1 MNATQVHLSISLV
14 LMRDLNQKPS
24 DNNKRIA
31 IAFRH
36 SIWLTYL
43 LTLGTIS
50 AGGLSIFSIA
60 TLLKTNPA
68 QAKEKE
74 QTPDSPAQIEE
85 SSNSISFHSS
95 EATNSGEHQTILKEE
110 PSNAESQT
118 VSTSNLQP
126 SNAESQTASALDQQ
140 PSNVESQTTLAS
152 DQQLKQAIVTQPST
166 AQLPIFTAQNQ
177 SPETEFKFAPT
188 ATVPAL
194 DTVKSSLSQLTESA
208 QKAPVF
214 QALSVPLPEHTP
226 QSVERISQIA
236 SDSTQKAP
244 VFNAFTAPLAEK
256 TPKTINNV
264 IQAESA
270 PIFNAFTA
278 PLAEKTP
285 KTADKITQI
294 ALEPTPSKTAD
305 TQTPA
310 STVYK
315 GPGSAALLEGTLQAQ
330 SSRDTP
336 QQTPASL
343 ENAPQSINP
352 LAPTLVFQGVVINQG
367 DTSARARLTGIYPFS
382 TNALVGG
389 TAEIGTGP
397 DFSDPQAGT
406 FRINE
411 LYFTGNLT
419 RYPNLRLTAGLV
431 DLTSYFDRN
440 SFAKDAATHFFNP
453 VFQTN
458 PALSATG
465 IASRPAVLLN
475 WNITDN
481 IEAKAAGF
489 SSAQSITDFGLDAF
503 AGELGFRVGNG
514 IIRATYA
521 TDRDVERNGF
531 KEIYGIPRSPTETG
545 PRSSDRE
552 SSYGINGEYFFPEI
566 KMGVFG
572 RYGRYEN
579 TSIGRGGDTYSVG
592 LNFLDLF
599 LRDDRLGFGYGRN
612 LSNDDLRRQTG
623 AKVPDVWEVF
633 YDIRL
638 SPILRAALS
647 LQQRNQ
653 FTETVV
659 GFRVKTEFDVT
670 SLLGKVFR

>member
-1 MNATQVHLSISLV
+1 
-14 LMRDLNQKPS
+14 MRDLNQKPS
-24 DNNKRIA
+24 DTDKRIA

-50 AGGLSIFSIA
+50 AGGLSFFSIA

-68 QAKEKE
+68 QANENE
-74 QTPDSPAQIEE
+74 QTATLPAQIETD
-85 SSNSISFHSS
+85 SNSISLYSS
-95 EATNSGEHQTILKEE
+95 ETTNLEEHQTLLKQE
-110 PSNAESQT
+110 PSNTDNQT
-118 VSTSNLQP
+118 TSTLDQKP
-126 SNAESQTASALDQQ
+126 EQAILAQSQTAKL
-140 PSNVESQTTLAS
+140 PTFTTE
-152 DQQLKQAIVTQPST
+152 
-166 AQLPIFTAQNQ
+166 NQ
-177 SPETEFKFAPT
+177 REETEFKFAPG
-188 ATVPAL
+188 AIVPAL
-194 DTVKSSLSQLTESA
+194 NTVKSSLPQLTVSA
-208 QKAPVF
+208 QTTPAFEAFKA
-214 QALSVPLPEHTP
+214 PLPENTP
-226 QSVERISQIA
+226 TSVERISQIA
-236 SDSTQKAP
+236 LESTQTTPAFEAFKAP
-244 VFNAFTAPLAEK
+244 LPEN
-256 TPKTINNV
+256 TPTSVERI
-264 IQAESA
+264 S
-270 PIFNAFTA
+270 
-278 PLAEKTP
+278 
-285 KTADKITQI
+285 QI
-294 ALEPTPSKTAD
+294 ALEPKTRPVVPS
-305 TQTPA
+305 QTPA
-310 STVYK
+310 STIYK

-330 SSRDTP
+330 SLRDTP
-336 QQTPASL
+336 QQTPSRL
-343 ENAPQSINP
+343 ENAPQSIDP

-367 DTSARARLTGIYPFS
+367 DTSARARLSGFYPIS
-382 TNALVGG
+382 PNAMFGG
-389 TAEIGTGP
+389 TAEVGTGP
-397 DFSDPQAGT
+397 DFSEPQAGS

-411 LYFTGNLT
+411 LYFTGNLPS
-419 RYPNLRLTAGLV
+419 YPNLRLTAGLV

-440 SFAKDAATHFFNP
+440 SFAKDAATQFFNP

-465 IASRPAVLLN
+465 IGSRPAVLLN
-475 WNITDN
+475 WNVSDN

-489 SSAQSITDFGLDAF
+489 SSAQSIGDIALDAF
-503 AGELGFRVGNG
+503 AGELGYRVGNG

-521 TDRDVERNGF
+521 TGRDVERNGF
-531 KEIYGIPRSPTETG
+531 KEIYGINRGPGETG

-599 LRDDRLGFGYGRN
+599 TRDDRLGFGYGRN

-623 AKVPDVWEVF
+623 AKVPDVWEIF
-633 YDIRL
+633 YDMRI
-638 SPILRAALS
+638 SPILRAAVT

-670 SLLGKVFR
+670 SLLGRVFR

>member
-1 MNATQVHLSISLV
+1 
-14 LMRDLNQKPS
+14 MRDLNQKPS
-24 DNNKRIA
+24 DTDKRIA

-50 AGGLSIFSIA
+50 AGGLSFFSIA

-68 QAKEKE
+68 QANENE
-74 QTPDSPAQIEE
+74 QTATLPAQIETD
-85 SSNSISFHSS
+85 SNSISLYSS
-95 EATNSGEHQTILKEE
+95 ETTNLEEHQTLLKQE
-110 PSNAESQT
+110 PSNTDNQT
-118 VSTSNLQP
+118 TSTLDQKP
-126 SNAESQTASALDQQ
+126 EQAILAQSQTAKL
-140 PSNVESQTTLAS
+140 PTFTTE
-152 DQQLKQAIVTQPST
+152 
-166 AQLPIFTAQNQ
+166 NQ
-177 SPETEFKFAPT
+177 REETEFKFAPG
-188 ATVPAL
+188 AIVPAL
-194 DTVKSSLSQLTESA
+194 NTVKSSLPQLTVSA
-208 QKAPVF
+208 QTTPAFEAFKA
-214 QALSVPLPEHTP
+214 PLPENTP
-226 QSVERISQIA
+226 TSVERISQIA
-236 SDSTQKAP
+236 
-244 VFNAFTAPLAEK
+244 LE
-256 TPKTINNV
+256 PKTRPV
-264 IQAESA
+264 V
-270 PIFNAFTA
+270 
-278 PLAEKTP
+278 
-285 KTADKITQI
+285 
-294 ALEPTPSKTAD
+294 PS
-305 TQTPA
+305 QTPA
-310 STVYK
+310 STIYK

-330 SSRDTP
+330 SLRDTP
-336 QQTPASL
+336 QQTPSRL
-343 ENAPQSINP
+343 ENAPQSIDP

-367 DTSARARLTGIYPFS
+367 DTSARARLSGFYPIS
-382 TNALVGG
+382 PNAMFGG
-389 TAEIGTGP
+389 TAEVGTGP
-397 DFSDPQAGT
+397 DFSEPQAGS

-411 LYFTGNLT
+411 LYFTGNLPS
-419 RYPNLRLTAGLV
+419 YPNLRLTAGLV

-440 SFAKDAATHFFNP
+440 SFAKDAATQFFNP

-465 IASRPAVLLN
+465 IGSRPAVLLN
-475 WNITDN
+475 WNVSDN

-489 SSAQSITDFGLDAF
+489 SSAQSIGDIALDAF
-503 AGELGFRVGNG
+503 AGELGYRVGNG

-521 TDRDVERNGF
+521 TGRDVERNGF
-531 KEIYGIPRSPTETG
+531 KEIYGINRGPGETG

-599 LRDDRLGFGYGRN
+599 TRDDRLGFGYGRN

-623 AKVPDVWEVF
+623 AKVPDVWEIF
-633 YDIRL
+633 YDMRI
-638 SPILRAALS
+638 SPILRAAVT

-670 SLLGKVFR
+670 SLLGRVFR

>member
-1 MNATQVHLSISLV
+1 MT
-14 LMRDLNQKPS
+14 DLNQKPS
-24 DNNKRIA
+24 DTDKRIAICLQQRFA

-68 QAKEKE
+68 QANEKE
-74 QTPDSPAQIEE
+74 QAATSPAQIEE
-85 SSNSISFHSS
+85 SNNSISLHSS
-95 EATNSGEHQTILKEE
+95 EATSLEENQTLL
-110 PSNAESQT
+110 A
-118 VSTSNLQP
+118 
-126 SNAESQTASALDQQ
+126 QQ
-140 PSNVESQTTLAS
+140 PSNPETQATSTSEQQTSNTET
-152 DQQLKQAIVTQPST
+152 QATSTSEQKLEQVIVAQPPT
-166 AQLPIFTAQNQ
+166 AKLPTFTAQNQ
-177 SPETEFKFAPT
+177 SPETEFQFASE

-194 DTVKSSLSQLTESA
+194 NTVKSSLPQLTEST
-208 QKAPVF
+208 QKAAAFEAF
-214 QALSVPLPEHTP
+214 QAPLPENTSS
-226 QSVERISQIA
+226 SVERISQIPLE
-236 SDSTQKAP
+236 STQKAP
-244 VFNAFTAPLAEK
+244 AFDAFQAPLPEN
-256 TPKTINNV
+256 TSPSVERI
-264 IQAESA
+264 S
-270 PIFNAFTA
+270 
-278 PLAEKTP
+278 
-285 KTADKITQI
+285 QI
-294 ALEPTPSKTAD
+294 PLEPKANPVVAN
-305 TQTPA
+305 QTPN

-336 QQTPASL
+336 QQTPSRL
-343 ENAPQSINP
+343 ETAPQNINP

-382 TNALVGG
+382 PNALVGG
-389 TAEIGTGP
+389 TAEVGTGP
-397 DFSDPQAGT
+397 DFSDPQAGS

-411 LYFTGNLT
+411 LYFSGNLPS
-419 RYPNLRLTAGLV
+419 YPNLRLTAGLV

-465 IASRPAVLLN
+465 LGSRPAALLN

-489 SSAQSITDFGLDAF
+489 SSAQSIGDFGLDAF

-521 TDRDVERNGF
+521 TGRDVERNGF
-531 KEIYGIPRSPTETG
+531 QEIYGIPRSPGETG

-599 LRDDRLGFGYGRN
+599 MRDDRLGFGYGRN
-612 LSNDDLRRQTG
+612 LSNDELRRQTG

-633 YDIRL
+633 YDVRV
-638 SPILRAALS
+638 SPILRAAVT

-670 SLLGKVFR
+670 SVLGRVFK

>member
-1 MNATQVHLSISLV
+1 
-14 LMRDLNQKPS
+14 MRDLSQKSS
-24 DNNKRIA
+24 DIDKRIAICLQQRFA

-50 AGGLSIFSIA
+50 AGGLSFFSIA
-60 TLLKTNPA
+60 TLLKTTAA
-68 QAKEKE
+68 QASEKE
-74 QTPDSPAQIEE
+74 QTAISPAQFEE
-85 SSNSISFHSS
+85 SSNPISLHSN
-95 EATNSGEHQTILKEE
+95 EATSLEAHQTLAKQEL
-110 PSNAESQT
+110 SNHEATSLEAHQT
-118 VSTSNLQP
+118 LVKQELSN
-126 SNAESQTASALDQQ
+126 TDI
-140 PSNVESQTTLAS
+140 QTTSTLN
-152 DQQLKQAIVTQPST
+152 QTPEQAIL
-166 AQLPIFTAQNQ
+166 AQSPATKLPTFTAQNQ
-177 SPETEFKFAPT
+177 SPETEFKFAPG

-194 DTVKSSLSQLTESA
+194 NTVKSSLPQLTESA

-214 QALSVPLPEHTP
+214 EAFKAPLPENKPT
-226 QSVERISQIA
+226 SIERISQIA
-236 SDSTQKAP
+236 
-244 VFNAFTAPLAEK
+244 LE
-256 TPKTINNV
+256 PKTSPV
-264 IQAESA
+264 V
-270 PIFNAFTA
+270 
-278 PLAEKTP
+278 
-285 KTADKITQI
+285 
-294 ALEPTPSKTAD
+294 PS
-305 TQTPA
+305 QTPD

-315 GPGSAALLEGTLQAQ
+315 GPGSAALLGNTLQAQ

-336 QQTPASL
+336 QQTPPRL
-343 ENAPQSINP
+343 ETTPLNINP

-382 TNALVGG
+382 PNALVGG
-389 TAEIGTGP
+389 TAEVGTGP
-397 DFSDPQAGT
+397 DFSDPQAGS

-411 LYFTGNLT
+411 LYFTGNLPS
-419 RYPNLRLTAGLV
+419 YPNLRLTAGLV

-440 SFAKDAATHFFNP
+440 SFAKDAATQFFNP

-465 IASRPAVLLN
+465 LGSRPAVLLN

-489 SSAQSITDFGLDAF
+489 SSAQSIGDIALDAF

-531 KEIYGIPRSPTETG
+531 KEIYGIRRSPSETG

-599 LRDDRLGFGYGRN
+599 MRDDRLGFGYGRN
-612 LSNDDLRRQTG
+612 LSNDELRRQTG

-633 YDIRL
+633 YDVRL
-638 SPILRAALS
+638 SPILRAAVT
-647 LQQRNQ
+647 LQERNQ

-670 SLLGKVFR
+670 SLLGRVFK

>member
-1 MNATQVHLSISLV
+1 
-14 LMRDLNQKPS
+14 MRDLNQKSS
-24 DNNKRIA
+24 DTDKRIA

-68 QAKEKE
+68 QANDKE
-74 QTPDSPAQIEE
+74 QTASSEQIEE
-85 SSNSISFHSS
+85 SSNPINFHFLQ
-95 EATNSGEHQTILKEE
+95 ATSLEEHQTLVKQE
-110 PSNAESQT
+110 PLNTDSQT
-118 VSTSNLQP
+118 VSTLNQQP
-126 SNAESQTASALDQQ
+126 EEAVVAQPQTA
-140 PSNVESQTTLAS
+140 
-152 DQQLKQAIVTQPST
+152 K
-166 AQLPIFTAQNQ
+166 LPTFTAQNQ
-177 SPETEFKFAPT
+177 KEETEFKFAPG
-188 ATVPAL
+188 ASVPAL
-194 DTVKSSLSQLTESA
+194 NTVESSLPQLT
-208 QKAPVF
+208 V
-214 QALSVPLPEHTP
+214 
-226 QSVERISQIA
+226 
-236 SDSTQKAP
+236 STQKAP
-244 VFNAFTAPLAEK
+244 VFQVFKAPLPEH
-256 TPKTINNV
+256 TPKSIERISQV
-264 IQAESA
+264 ALDSA
-270 PIFNAFTA
+270 QTTPVFEAFKA
-278 PLAEKTP
+278 PLPEHTP
-285 KTADKITQI
+285 KSIERISQV
-294 ALEPTPSKTAD
+294 ALEPKTSPVLPS
-305 TQTPA
+305 QTPD

-315 GPGSAALLEGTLQAQ
+315 SPGSAALLGNTLQAQ

-343 ENAPQSINP
+343 ETAPQIINP
-352 LAPTLVFQGVVINQG
+352 LAPTLIFQGVVINQG
-367 DTSARARLTGIYPFS
+367 DTSARARLTGFYPIS
-382 TNALVGG
+382 PNALFGG
-389 TAEIGTGP
+389 TAEVGTGP
-397 DFSDPQAGT
+397 DFSDPQSGS

-411 LYFTGNLT
+411 LYFTGNLPS
-419 RYPNLRLTAGLV
+419 YPNLRLTAGLV

-440 SFAKDAATHFFNP
+440 SFAKDAATQFFNP

-465 IASRPAVLLN
+465 LGSRPAVLLN

-489 SSAQSITDFGLDAF
+489 SSAQSIGDIALDAF

-531 KEIYGIPRSPTETG
+531 KEIYGITRSPGETG

-599 LRDDRLGFGYGRN
+599 MRDDRLGFGYGRN

-623 AKVPDVWEVF
+623 AKVPDVWELF
-633 YDIRL
+633 YDVRL
-638 SPILRAALS
+638 SPILRAAVT
-647 LQQRNQ
+647 LQERNQ
-653 FTETVV
+653 FTDTVV

-670 SLLGKVFR
+670 SLLGRVFR